1 LDDPQVRLPFG
12 LTELGRLFD
21 RRYEREGCFLIP
33 CEDAEAHL
41 PPLDGVLRSRRNGR
55 GPWAWRRHWLVVP
68 LDDRQGSCLGVILV
82 DEPVDHLLP
91 TTETLQALRLFAN
104 QATVAL
110 ESVAQYEAQRYLAEH
125 DALTRLRNRHSFMAE
140 LDSCLR
146 RSHPSGEQV
155 ALVYCDLDG
164 FKELNDAYGHAVGDE
179 VLARFGGVLAASVRE
194 DDVAFRIG
202 GDEFALVLRGCSEED
217 ARAVVERALAAWD
230 QERSGDAAASVEASF
245 GIALSLGGAPPAVEH
260 LLRRAD
266 EAMYEAKRSQTR
278 LEVAA

>member
-1 LDDPQVRLPFG
+1 MDDPL
-12 LTELGRLFD
+12 
-21 RRYEREGCFLIP
+21 
-33 CEDAEAHL
+33 
-41 PPLDGVLRSRRNGR
+41 
-55 GPWAWRRHWLVVP
+55 
-68 LDDRQGSCLGVILV
+68 
-82 DEPVDHLLP
+82 DHLLP
-91 TTETLQALRLFAN
+91 TRETLQALRLFAN

-140 LDSCLR
+140 LDACLR
-146 RSHPSGEQV
+146 RSQPSGEQV

-164 FKELNDAYGHAVGDE
+164 FKELNDAHGHAVGDE
-179 VLARFGGVLAASVRE
+179 LLARFGGVLTASVRE

-202 GDEFALVLRGCSEED
+202 GDEFALVLRGCSEQD
-217 ARAVVERALAAWD
+217 ARAVVERALVAWD
-230 QERSGDAAASVEASF
+230 EERKDDPAAASVDASF
-245 GIALSLGGAPPAVEH
+245 GIALSLEGASPAVEH